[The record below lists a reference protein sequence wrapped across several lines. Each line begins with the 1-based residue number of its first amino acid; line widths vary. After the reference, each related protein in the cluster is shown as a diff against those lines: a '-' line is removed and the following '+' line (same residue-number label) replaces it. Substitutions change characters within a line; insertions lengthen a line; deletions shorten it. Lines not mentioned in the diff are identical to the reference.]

1 MPDIYQISI
10 MAAALVLIAGVVIWR
25 IVSHGQQQ
33 LADQKAE
40 QNQLIQCSQ
49 NENQQLL
56 DQVIALRQDL
66 ASKDLSLKELQ
77 AAQLNLK
84 VLLAEQEEA
93 LHRQDAV
100 NQAAQSV
107 LRDESKHLR
116 AGFLGKSVNLVSE
129 VAEMSNIAV
138 TFENWHEQMDSLMT
152 QNREMHQQNREFG
165 DIVKHVIILSLNAAI
180 EAARAGDSGRG
191 FAVVA
196 DEIRNL
202 AHRSEMLSKEFSKS
216 LHKNDLTTTATF
228 QEIQADG
235 KMISAAISSLE
246 SRIKQLGSGLH

>member
-1 MPDIYQISI
+1 
-10 MAAALVLIAGVVIWR
+10 VR
-25 IVSHGQQQ
+25 
-33 LADQKAE
+33 E
-40 QNQLIQCSQ
+40 
-49 NENQQLL
+49 ENN
-56 DQVIALRQDL
+56 
-66 ASKDLSLKELQ
+66 S
-77 AAQLNLK
+77 
-84 VLLAEQEEA
+84 
-93 LHRQDAV
+93 
-100 NQAAQSV
+100 
-107 LRDESKHLR
+107 LR
-116 AGFLGKSVNLVSE
+116 AGFLRKSIHLVSE
-129 VAEMSNIAV
+129 VGEMGNIAV

-202 AHRSEMLSKEFSKS
+202 AGRSEMLSKEFSKS

-246 SRIKQLGSGLH
+246 SRIKQLGVGLH